1 MKIIGERI
9 RLLREGVSLSQMKM
23 AKTFGLAQSSVFR
36 YETGETM
43 VPPEVL
49 LRYADFFD
57 VSMDYIYGRTDSP
70 HGASYEGKPKI
81 EESYPEMDKFIEMCF
96 DPASPMNERLKD
108 TLRKL
113 MKEGTKNG

>member
-9 RLLREGVSLSQMKM
+9 RSLRESISLSQMKM
-23 AKTFGLAQSSVFR
+23 ARTFGIAQSSVFR

-49 LRYADFFD
+49 LRYAEYFD
-57 VSMDYIYGRTDSP
+57 VSMDYIYGRTDNP

-96 DPASPMNERLKD
+96 DPGSPMNERLKD
-108 TLRKL
+108 TLKKM
-113 MKEGTKNG
+113 MKEDAKNG